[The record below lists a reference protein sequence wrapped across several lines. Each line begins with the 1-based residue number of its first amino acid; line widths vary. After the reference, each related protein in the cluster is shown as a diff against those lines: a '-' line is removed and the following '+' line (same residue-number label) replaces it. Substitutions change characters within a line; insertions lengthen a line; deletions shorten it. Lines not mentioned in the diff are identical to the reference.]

1 MVFVFHTC
9 SFYSASV
16 LRLHRRRDVAYHC
29 FAVVGGV
36 ERGTDP
42 FHSHSEEFF
51 VCLTGKGATDQN
63 V

>member
-16 LRLHRRRDVAYHC
+16 LRLRRRDVAYLC
-29 FAVVGGV
+29 PVDGGEV